1 MNFLYFDPGL
11 GAMIVQA
18 VVAAAA
24 GILLFSKNAM
34 YKVKAFFG
42 LVKKEDSY
50 DNNTFIT
57 IKKGNDDE
65 ILTRSLGPSDK
76 RKKTSNIIKT
86 YTPTN
91 SNAKKRKLITNK
103 NINYTFKNDN

>member
-24 GILLFSKNAM
+24 GVLLFSKGAW

-42 LVKKEDSY
+42 LLKEEEDTYDSIDMDEDTDDTETDTDVHKK
-50 DNNTFIT
+50 
-57 IKKGNDDE
+57 
-65 ILTRSLGPSDK
+65 
-76 RKKTSNIIKT
+76 
-86 YTPTN
+86 
-91 SNAKKRKLITNK
+91 
-103 NINYTFKNDN
+103 